1 MPCHFIEVGLGL
13 AGQVGFL
20 REVLSQQSIRVFV
33 GAALP
38 GTLRITEV
46 TLTLVATVKLLW
58 LANSNPRSHVNDRR
72 SDAGS
77 LRTWRLSAAT
87 TVAVSLLGTLTR
99 MTKRECRSTRVAM

>member
-1 MPCHFIEVGLGL
+1 MEFTRWSFKVQSFPRAFVELPCDLVEVGLGI

-46 TLTLVATVKLLW
+46 DVDLGGYREVFVTGKL
-58 LANSNPRSHVNDRR
+58 
-72 SDAGS
+72 
-77 LRTWRLSAAT
+77 
-87 TVAVSLLGTLTR
+87 
-99 MTKRECRSTRVAM
+99 